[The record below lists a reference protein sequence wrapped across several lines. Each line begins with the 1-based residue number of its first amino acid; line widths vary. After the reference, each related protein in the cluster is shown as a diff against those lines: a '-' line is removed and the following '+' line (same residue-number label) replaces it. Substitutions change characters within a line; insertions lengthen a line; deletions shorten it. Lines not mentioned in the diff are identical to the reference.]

1 MQFSTHIPL
10 RVCGRPFLTASIL
23 LSAHL
28 ALGLPHAH
36 ASEPLR
42 YNAANGPLHKLTVS
56 QNTRRRRLLWPGS
69 RFTEGQRARAVRRGL
84 EFIYRTALDRNNF
97 EAYGSDYLWCF
108 YTVGAS
114 VSDASVRRL
123 AQQMGVERA
132 RRWRRTHRALPTDA
146 DSNTVI
152 DFAFGGDAADSLGLR
167 DDELKRQIRRAAS
180 RFSARDFLLFDPTSE
195 PPPADVPDECE
206 FDHASNPRG
215 TKFCRLCRRPL
226 TMRTPQDGWYDALIT
241 TYTGERYG
249 VRLGARYGDV
259 LKWLPALRPYR
270 AKGGVADAGFY
281 DNVYAVTH
289 VVYTLNDYGLYQI
302 PPALLPQ
309 EFEFLK
315 SNLREA
321 IKENDPDMLGE
332 FMDSLRAFGM
342 TDREEEIRAGIAYL
356 LAHQNADGSWG
367 DMREKDIYKRYHP
380 TWNAVAALSDY
391 AWRAPAPTPP
401 KLRLLRALGADGAAR
416 MN

>member
-1 MQFSTHIPL
+1 MPGKFIRSLIISVL
-10 RVCGRPFLTASIL
+10 LTALTIL
-23 LSAHL
+23 CLSS
-28 ALGLPHAH
+28 ALTSTSAVRARVTD
-36 ASEPLR
+36 ASLHQ
-42 YNAANGPLHKLTVS
+42 AAFNQTPKRGCA
-56 QNTRRRRLLWPGS
+56 LWPGS
-69 RFTEGQRARAVRRGL
+69 RFTETERARSVRRGL
-84 EFIYRTALDRNNF
+84 EFIYRTALDKNNF
-97 EAYGSDYLWCF
+97 ETYGSDSLWCF

-123 AQQMGVERA
+123 AHQMGVERA
-132 RRWRRTHRALPTDA
+132 RRWRQTHRALPDDA

-195 PPPADVPDECE
+195 PPPADVPEECE

-215 TKFCRLCRRPL
+215 AKFCRLCQRSL
-226 TMRTPQDGWYDALIT
+226 KMRTPQDVWYDALIT
-241 TYTGERYG
+241 TYTGDRYG
-249 VRLGARYGDV
+249 VRLGADYGDV
-259 LKWLPALRPYR
+259 LKWLPTLRPYH
-270 AKGGVADAGFY
+270 AKGVVADAGFY

-367 DMREKDIYKRYHP
+367 DMKEKDIYKRYHP
-380 TWNAVAALSDY
+380 TWNAVAALSNY
-391 AWRAPAPTPP
+391 AWRAPTPTPR
-401 KLRLLRALGADGAAR
+401 KLRLLHSLGTDGASR
-416 MN
+416 MY